1 MAQTQIADVI
11 VPAQFTEY
19 QVENSLVSTA
29 LFESGVAVKNGLMAS
44 QLGAG
49 AQTFSIP
56 FWSDLADV
64 EANISS
70 DDPTVNSIPQKITAS
85 RQIVRKSFLNQSWS
99 DMNLAGELAGSD
111 PMARIQDRVSAYWN
125 RQFEFRLFSSL
136 MGVMY
141 ANIANNGS
149 DMVTNIAA
157 ASPGAATA
165 GNKFSSTAVI
175 AATLTLGDRM
185 SDFKGIAMH
194 SAIYAQALAD
204 DVIQFFKPSED
215 SPDIPTYRGM
225 AVIVDDNLTPA
236 EGVYT
241 SILFGSSAVGFAI
254 APPETGYGT
263 EIFRYPSSGNGGG
276 QTALFSRFN
285 IAIHPAGF
293 AWNDGTGANAVTGIS
308 PTIADLKNP
317 THWTRVVAQRKSVPL
332 AFLLTN

>member
-11 VPAQFTEY
+11 VPSSFSSY
-19 QVENSLVSTA
+19 IVENSLVSTA
-29 LFESGVAVKNGLMAS
+29 LFQSGVAVRNGVIAA

-49 AQTFSIP
+49 AQNFSVP

-70 DDPTVNSIPQKITAS
+70 DDPTVNSTPQKIAAS
-85 RQIVRKSFLNQSWS
+85 RQIVRKAFLNQSWS

-111 PMARIQDRVSAYWN
+111 PMARIQDRVIAYWD
-125 RQFEFRLFSSL
+125 RQLEFRLFASL

-141 ANIANNGS
+141 ANIANNGG

-165 GNKFSSTAVI
+165 ANKFSSTAVI
-175 AATLTLGDRM
+175 NAGLTIGDRIGE
-185 SDFKGIAMH
+185 FKGIAMH
-194 SAIYAQALAD
+194 SVIYAAALNN
-204 DVIQFFKPSED
+204 DVIQFFKPSEME
-215 SPDIPTYRGM
+215 PEIPTYRGM

-236 EGVYT
+236 AGVYT
-241 SILFGSSAVGFAI
+241 TILFGSGAVGYAV

-263 EIFRYPSSGNGGG
+263 EIYRYPSSGNGGG
-276 QTALFSRFN
+276 QTSLFSRLN
-285 IAIHPAGF
+285 LAIHPAGF
-293 AWNDGTGANAVTGIS
+293 AWNDGTGANAVAGVS
-308 PTIADLKNP
+308 PVIADLKNP
-317 THWTRVVAQRKSVPL
+317 AHWTRVVAQRKSVNL